1 MLFSFFLHTSFYSSS
16 LLNLLINSRI
26 KKNYKCPCGK
36 SYKTPNKLKSH
47 SLMAHSTG
55 SASDLSLNSSSS
67 SGSSLNS
74 STQHH
79 SPNTDNHHHHNV
91 TSSAAAA
98 ITTLK
103 NSMNVTIKSSKISS
117 HHSGSSSSSSS
128 SSSKSNNTNKNAHGT
143 SPVENHSGEKSK
155 NDGKMPKLAKYDGL
169 GILTPATSPKQQLQ
183 QQQQQLLLLSDNQ
196 QQLFSNGCS
205 STSSSTENLQ
215 NIPLTPVSP
224 APSPSPSSSSATSY
238 QHKKGDES

>member
-1 MLFSFFLHTSFYSSS
+1 M
-16 LLNLLINSRI
+16 
-26 KKNYKCPCGK
+26 
-36 SYKTPNKLKSH
+36 
-47 SLMAHSTG
+47 
-55 SASDLSLNSSSS
+55 
-67 SGSSLNS
+67 
-74 STQHH
+74 
-79 SPNTDNHHHHNV
+79 
-91 TSSAAAA
+91 
-98 ITTLK
+98 
-103 NSMNVTIKSSKISS
+103 
-117 HHSGSSSSSSS
+117 
-128 SSSKSNNTNKNAHGT
+128 HGT